1 MNGVIEFRQDENGE
15 NFPSEN
21 TMDRLEYRLSS
32 IEDMEKEEIQKY
44 INHGDLVRFKE
55 GNELN
60 SNWEYFGSYDK
71 FLGVILC
78 LTPWYK
84 LYGLLIY
91 SYFLFWLYSTY
102 KFTYTPKSKVSTQ
115 PLAKLS

>member
-55 GNELN
+55 GIYQVAFVNTYDLCSYELQ
-60 SNWEYFGSYDK
+60 F
-71 FLGVILC
+71 
-78 LTPWYK
+78 TPLK
-84 LYGLLIY
+84 M
-91 SYFLFWLYSTY
+91 
-102 KFTYTPKSKVSTQ
+102 
-115 PLAKLS
+115 